1 MCPDHFQ
8 TGRCSIYLVTCC
20 IRCRF
25 ARPEAAAAAERNS
38 QHSTTSISRVV
49 PKTRI
54 RHMLSRARHA
64 ASAFAPAPTSRWFGL
79 LARWSREELFHIGDT
94 KHENA
99 SRFSHVDGLIFACR
113 FLNIL
118 IFTSTVFCAFG
129 VRRLVSR
136 GELGWILPSFAALG
150 VVDTVS
156 RLTRLRVTEKYER
169 AVYDTLLLA
178 SNRSLCAERIAHEWR
193 LFAQSEAALAVSGS
207 RQNYVDAVAYAV
219 LITACFAHSA
229 YVRYIDEADAFSA
242 LILTRACVRA
252 LVSARRAKID
262 SARRVE
268 FVALVTDN
276 ERSSHRGP
284 SVSTSALVENGG
296 ELVAIVGDGRYDLFN
311 RLIRG
316 VEHADEVDVL
326 LSPSKEWRVP
336 EPVDRRVNALVLGS
350 ASSRVDALKRS
361 RLIESLEAALCS
373 SDRYLEC
380 ALRKRPKETADDVIA
395 CSTSDGGACEIGLE
409 RARCAHARI
418 MLAQDPFY
426 EIYDERARLRAMNR
440 LTNRRRSCVF
450 TTTDIAVLPLCHRIV
465 ITEGNSVVFIGKWS
479 SMLEGCDAHT
489 IHRAL
494 SSSSSRRQTAPIDKS
509 RVIHP
514 SPREFLAAP
523 TKNVAAS
530 MKGWNF
536 QSVSLIVS
544 IFACVGIT
552 PAISL
557 HAFERWLDG
566 KRRMWNP
573 SNVLL
578 YAAIG
583 TFVASIAMQRIVAHS
598 LQYSR
603 TAHAFARVIYVA
615 LAAGFTMTSAADAAV
630 AFAFTVFIAWSVD
643 FNRLASRLN
652 RQCEND
658 HVRLAHFVA
667 RVSQGAR
674 QIRVSRC
681 QYLYW
686 DTFKNLLAALCADNR
701 RRRKI
706 RGVQHAW
713 SSLCAVVGIAVGL
726 SALDQSETSRRG
738 ALAFIGLQAV
748 EVFID
753 LTNRDSLFDAR
764 RTHTVETQTGDSRP
778 WLRRTR
784 SSS

>member
-1 MCPDHFQ
+1 
-8 TGRCSIYLVTCC
+8 
-20 IRCRF
+20 
-25 ARPEAAAAAERNS
+25 
-38 QHSTTSISRVV
+38 
-49 PKTRI
+49 
-54 RHMLSRARHA
+54 MLSRVRHA
-64 ASAFAPAPTSRWFGL
+64 ASAFAPAPTTRWFGL

-136 GELGWILPSFAALG
+136 GELGWILPSFAAFG

-169 AVYDTLLLA
+169 AVYHTLLLA
-178 SNRSLCAERIAHEWR
+178 SNRPLCAERVAHEWR

-219 LITACFAHSA
+219 LITASFAHSA

-242 LILTRACVRA
+242 LILTRSFVRA
-252 LVSARRAKID
+252 LVNARRAKID
-262 SARRVE
+262 AARRVE

-276 ERSSHRGP
+276 ERRSHRGP

-296 ELVAIVGDGRYDLFN
+296 ELVAIVGDGRYDLFE

-336 EPVDRRVNALVLGS
+336 EPVDRRVNALALGS

-373 SDRYLEC
+373 SDRYLEY
-380 ALRKRPKETADDVIA
+380 ALRKRPKETATADDVIA
-395 CSTSDGGACEIGLE
+395 CSTSDVGACEIGLE

-426 EIYDERARLRAMNR
+426 EIYDERARLRAMHR

-494 SSSSSRRQTAPIDKS
+494 SLSLSSRRQTTRIDTSK
-509 RVIHP
+509 VIHP

-536 QSVSLIVS
+536 QSVSLILS
-544 IFACVGIT
+544 NFACVGIT

-557 HAFERWLDG
+557 HTFERWLDG

-573 SNVLL
+573 SNALL

-583 TFVASIAMQRIVAHS
+583 TFVASVAMQRIVAHS

-603 TAHAFARVIYVA
+603 TAHAFARVIYIA
-615 LAAGFTMTSAADAAV
+615 LAAFLTMTSAADAAV
-630 AFAFTVFIAWSVD
+630 AFAVTVFIAWSVD
-643 FNRLASRLN
+643 FNRLASRLS

-674 QIRVSRC
+674 QMRVSRC

-701 RRRKI
+701 RRRNI
-706 RGVQHAW
+706 RMAQHAW
-713 SSLCAVVGIAVGL
+713 SSLCTVVGIAVGL
-726 SALDQSETSRRG
+726 SSLDQSEPSRRG
-738 ALAFIGLQAV
+738 VLAFIGLQAV

-753 LTNRDSLFDAR
+753 LTNRDSLLDAR
-764 RTHTVETQTGDSRP
+764 RAHTVETQTGDSKP

>member
-242 LILTRACVRA
+242 LMLTRACVRA

-268 FVALVTDN
+268 
-276 ERSSHRGP
+276 
-284 SVSTSALVENGG
+284 
-296 ELVAIVGDGRYDLFN
+296 LFN

-573 SNVLL
+573 SNALL

-713 SSLCAVVGIAVGL
+713 SSLCTVVGIAVGL